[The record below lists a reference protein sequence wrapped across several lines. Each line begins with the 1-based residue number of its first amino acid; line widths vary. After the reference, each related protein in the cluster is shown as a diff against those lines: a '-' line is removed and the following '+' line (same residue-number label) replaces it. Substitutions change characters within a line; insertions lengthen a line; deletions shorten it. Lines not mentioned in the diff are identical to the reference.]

1 MATNDVW
8 RITCTAAFGSGIAMT
23 QAHFRL
29 KASTPE
35 PNNAALAAVAADV
48 INIYRPVQT
57 NFVSWRSWKAVQ
69 VRANTV
75 SYSTRPCLA
84 TGGRGEEGIFTTNN
98 GGTAAPAEL
107 LPHQCALVSTL
118 KTSFVGRSRRGRVYT
133 FGLGETSQDTGV
145 WSTTPLTAITASWAT
160 FLAEYGS
167 SPAGTDPLFEFGIWS
182 MRIATGCRPRPAPP
196 YGASRRPR
204 SRQRLRSRHLGDAK
218 EHGVHPEPA
227 RRWRRRLSPAAAR
240 PAINGCAAPFHSTAP
255 LYKVP
260 LPPQRSAPPARRRA
274 RAPSPSTRAP
284 SPLPQTPSPSPSYM

>member
-84 TGGRGEEGIFTTNN
+84 TGGRGESSR
-98 GGTAAPAEL
+98 AAGPS
-107 LPHQCALVSTL
+107 PPPTVPS
-118 KTSFVGRSRRGRVYT
+118 GRGR
-133 FGLGETSQDTGV
+133 
-145 WSTTPLTAITASWAT
+145 P
-160 FLAEYGS
+160 
-167 SPAGTDPLFEFGIWS
+167 
-182 MRIATGCRPRPAPP
+182 PRP
-196 YGASRRPR
+196 
-204 SRQRLRSRHLGDAK
+204 
-218 EHGVHPEPA
+218 
-227 RRWRRRLSPAAAR
+227 
-240 PAINGCAAPFHSTAP
+240 
-255 LYKVP
+255 
-260 LPPQRSAPPARRRA
+260 
-274 RAPSPSTRAP
+274 
-284 SPLPQTPSPSPSYM
+284 